1 MGWTV
6 TSPSG
11 KVAIAL
17 EATEGVLSYR
27 VLHHGEEI
35 VADSPLGLRTSGGD
49 LRSGLVVAD
58 EGSDERVTTDAQVP
72 HGKRHRLHA
81 DGTART
87 VWFTTDA
94 GYRLGIDLRA
104 YDQGA
109 AFRYLLEGSDSA
121 TFRNRMTFTG
131 EYTAVKIANQGRAWI
146 QPMQPPAGHCYED
159 YYTDGLEIGTP
170 AGTDGYY
177 LPATFATGS
186 SWLCLHESDLDAT
199 FYGAKL
205 APTAPDNT
213 YSFIAPLAEEGL
225 GVGAVEVTAALPWHS
240 PWRTFTLADSAVGLL
255 ETDLVDILAAP
266 PDGDFGYVRPGRA
279 TWSWWSEHGS
289 PRNIE
294 RLRDFVVLAAEFGY
308 EYSLVD
314 ANWQENGDEAIQQL
328 IAQAS
333 ADAVGIWL
341 WYNSG
346 GPHNNVSEAPR
357 DLMYEPQLR
366 KAELARIAG
375 WGAVGIKVDFFHSD
389 KADRIQQYLDI
400 LADAHAV
407 GLMVDFHGSTVPR
420 GWSRT
425 WPNLMSME
433 AVHGAEQYGVGDFE
447 QRAPRHNTV
456 LPFTRNLAGPM
467 DYTPVTF
474 TDERPDKLT
483 TDAHEVALAVVFESG
498 VLHVADSD
506 IALHAVDPAIQQAL
520 KLIPTDWDDIVG
532 IEGEPS
538 SYVVLARRSGDRW
551 FVAGLN
557 GTGEVLAVRLELS
570 AFDSDRAENSTG
582 WQLITDGADRHEVT
596 TVQASGS
603 VTVAMAPNGGFLAYQ
618 ES

>member
-11 KVAIAL
+11 QVAIEL
-17 EATEGVLSYR
+17 VATEGVLSYR
-27 VLHHGEEI
+27 VLHHGEEV
-35 VADSPLGLRTSGGD
+35 VADSPLGLRIRGGD
-49 LRSGLVVAD
+49 IRAGLVVAD
-58 EGSDERVTTDAQVP
+58 EGADEHVTTDAQVP
-72 HGKRHRLHA
+72 HGKRHRLLA
-81 DGTART
+81 EGTART
-87 VWFTTDA
+87 VWFTTDS
-94 GYRLGIDLRA
+94 GNRLGIEMRA

-109 AFRYLLEGSDSA
+109 AFRYLVEGSGEV
-121 TFRNRMTFTG
+121 TFIG
-131 EYTAVKIANQGRAWI
+131 EYTAVKIARQGRAWI
-146 QPMQPPAGHCYED
+146 QPMQPPAGSCYED
-159 YYTDGLEIGTP
+159 YYTDGVEIGTP

-186 SWLCLHESDLDAT
+186 SWLCLHESDLDGS

-205 APTAPDNT
+205 APTAPENT
-213 YSFIAPLAEEGL
+213 YAFIAPLAEEGL
-225 GVGAVEVTAALPWHS
+225 GVGDVEVTTALPWHS

-255 ETDLVDILAAP
+255 ETEMVDILAAP
-266 PDGDFGYVRPGRA
+266 SEGDFGYVRPGRA

-289 PRNIE
+289 PREIE
-294 RLRDFVVLAAEFGY
+294 RLRDFVELAVEFGF

-328 IAQAS
+328 IAQAR
-333 ADAVGIWL
+333 ADGVGIWL

-346 GPHNNVSEAPR
+346 GPHNAVSEAPR
-357 DLMYEPQLR
+357 DLMDEPQLR
-366 KAELARIAG
+366 KAELARIAE

-389 KADRIQQYLDI
+389 KSDRIQQYLDI

-433 AVHGAEQYGVGDFE
+433 AVRGAEQYAVSDFE
-447 QRAPRHNTV
+447 IRAPRHNTV

-474 TDERPDKLT
+474 TDQCPEKLS

-506 IALHAVDPAIQQAL
+506 TALRTVDPAIRQAL
-520 KLIPTDWDDIVG
+520 KLIPADWDDIVG

-538 SYVVLARRSGDRW
+538 RYVVLARRSGDRW

-570 AFDSDRAENSTG
+570 AFSGRTE
-582 WQLITDGADRHEVT
+582 WHLITDGADRHEVMA
-596 TVQASGS
+596 VQASGS
-603 VTVAMAPNGGFLAYQ
+603 VTVAMAGNGGFLAYQ
-618 ES
+618 QR